1 MLYICYNAKK
11 ANGNCM
17 EFKQAVEQF
26 LDYQDL
32 EQSRPK
38 NTLTSYRHSL
48 NVFGKFFGDR
58 QLTDITEELI
68 RDWRKW
74 MDTLPKPLSRTSQT
88 YHLIVFR
95 AFLAFCDSR
104 RIITFNSKTISTG
117 HVKRPQVIFL
127 TSTEIDKLLKA
138 PNLDTTIGKRD
149 RAIIELL
156 FASGL
161 RVSELVGLNRGQID
175 FRRREFSIRGKGQ
188 KDRPIFFSVRAA
200 HYLKLYLAK
209 RKDKA
214 VPVFIRYSGK
224 KRMDATGDSLRL
236 TARSIQRIL
245 VKYAAKAGIDKHVTP
260 HTMRHSFA
268 TDLLANGC
276 DLRSVQAMLGHS
288 DIRTTQIY
296 THVTDQYLRKA
307 HREFHGARKN

>member
-1 MLYICYNAKK
+1 MDFRQAKD
-11 ANGNCM
+11 A
-17 EFKQAVEQF
+17 F

-32 EQSRPK
+32 EQSRPQS
-38 NTLTSYRHSL
+38 TLTSYRHSL
-48 NVFGKFFGDR
+48 SVFGKFFGDR
-58 QLTDITEELI
+58 PLTDINDDLI

-74 MDTLPKPLSRTSQT
+74 MDNRPRPLARSSQT

-104 RIITFNSKTISTG
+104 RIITFNAKSVSIG

-127 TSTEIDKLLKA
+127 TSTEVDKLIKA
-138 PNLDTTIGKRD
+138 PTVDYITGMRD

-156 FASGL
+156 FATGL
-161 RVSELVGLNRGQID
+161 RVSELVGLDRDQLD
-175 FRRREFSIRGKGQ
+175 FRRREFTIRGKGQ

-214 VPVFIRYSGK
+214 IPLFIRYSGRK
-224 KRMDATGDSLRL
+224 KMDATGNSLRL
-236 TARSIQRIL
+236 TARSVQRIL
-245 VKYAAKAGIDKHVTP
+245 VKYAAKAGINKHVTP

-288 DIRTTQIY
+288 DIKTTQIY

-307 HREFHGARKN
+307 HREFHGVKKN

>member
-1 MLYICYNAKK
+1 
-11 ANGNCM
+11 M
-17 EFKQAVEQF
+17 EFKQAAEQF

-48 NVFGKFFGDR
+48 NCFGKFFGDR
-58 QLTDITEELI
+58 PLSDINEELI
-68 RDWRKW
+68 REWRKW
-74 MDTLPKPLSRTSQT
+74 LNERPRPLERSTQT

-95 AFLAFCDSR
+95 AFLAFCDTR
-104 RIITFNSKTISTG
+104 RIITFNSKSINTG
-117 HVKRPQVIFL
+117 NVKRPQVIFL
-127 TSTEIDKLLKA
+127 TSTEVDKLIKA
-138 PNLDTTIGKRD
+138 PTVDNITGMRD

-156 FASGL
+156 FATGL

-175 FRRREFSIRGKGQ
+175 FRRREFVIRGKGQ

-200 HYLKLYLAK
+200 HYLKLYLGK
-209 RKDKA
+209 RKDNA
-214 VPVFIRYSGK
+214 VPLFIRYSGVK
-224 KRMDATGDSLRL
+224 KMDATGDSLRL
-236 TARSIQRIL
+236 TARSVQRIL
-245 VKYAAKAGIDKHVTP
+245 VKYGRQAGIDKHVTP

-288 DIRTTQIY
+288 DIKTTQIY